1 MEMFNGVSSR
11 TNGNNIDPSLR
22 YYGPSYPDNISA
34 FIPEGAPFS
43 NASVE
48 IFKLGFGWKVPNA
61 RTHQELTDY
70 SIDLTEIGDYLVFAT
85 SNNKFVFHK
94 ADIQRNGLGMNRDD
108 MGIEEWI
115 EATEGEHA
123 IEYVSKPTGE
133 MRLFE
138 GPEFVPNYSEHSAM
152 PDVNVPIAD
161 MSGVNMDI
169 NKVGEYFS
177 RIANLEQDLRN
188 LIFTDYPK
196 NPGYNPETE
205 AFFEFLMEKGLGPA
219 REINGI
225 GIENMEA
232 TARSRLNGTSLLSVS
247 TEFYEKAL
255 AVAKA
260 YGLDERD
267 AVQFA
272 KRSFLYHELSHDL
285 IREKLSREAE
295 EVKVGELLA
304 EFFGNRA
311 PLLEGKIAQYYGA
324 LAKENEAYADGWR
337 GGIKSSAKSLM
348 SKIES
353 LVMQYA
359 SEAKDMK
366 LDEEGARDY
375 VESRLENDI
384 KDLKESENPESDSAK
399 DSKYED
405 AKTKTDTED
414 SGNESHDCEDSSE
427 EADSEDGDSG
437 GDE

>member
-324 LAKENEAYADGWR
+324 LAKENEAYADGW
-337 GGIKSSAKSLM
+337 
-348 SKIES
+348 
-353 LVMQYA
+353 
-359 SEAKDMK
+359 
-366 LDEEGARDY
+366 
-375 VESRLENDI
+375 
-384 KDLKESENPESDSAK
+384 
-399 DSKYED
+399 
-405 AKTKTDTED
+405 
-414 SGNESHDCEDSSE
+414 
-427 EADSEDGDSG
+427 
-437 GDE
+437 

>member
-1 MEMFNGVSSR
+1 MEMFNGVNSR
-11 TNGNNIDPSLR
+11 TTGNDIVPSLR
-22 YYGPSYPDNISA
+22 YYGPSYSDITSA
-34 FIPEGAPFS
+34 FIPKGAPFS
-43 NASVE
+43 NASIE
-48 IFKLGFGWKVPNA
+48 IFKPSFGWKLPNA
-61 RTHQELTDY
+61 RAQHELTDY
-70 SIDLTEIGDYLVFAT
+70 SIDLTELGDYLVFAT

-115 EATEGEHA
+115 EATEGDHA

-219 REINGI
+219 REIKGI
-225 GIENMEA
+225 GVENMEA

-304 EFFGNRA
+304 EFFGNRS

-353 LVMQYA
+353 LVRQYA

-366 LDEEGARDY
+366 LDEEEARDY

-405 AKTKTDTED
+405 AKTKNDAED
-414 SGNESHDCEDSSE
+414 SGNGSHDCEDSSE